1 MEGTLENPTNTNSKL
16 YSLTFVAMLCSNT
29 NCREVDARHVQ
40 LVLRTKLKQNNKMF
54 YPLNFTCFHFKGF
67 NDF

>member
-29 NCREVDARHVQ
+29 NCRKVDARHVQ
-40 LVLRTKLKQNNKMF
+40 LVLRTKLKQNNNVL
-54 YPLNFTCFHFKGF
+54 PLKFHLLHFKGF